1 MNYQQID
8 TTTAN
13 SFLPMVSV
21 VVPIYNGEADLPD
34 LIKCLT
40 SQTYPRERVEYL
52 LVDNNSSDRTY
63 TQIEEFVANSPI
75 TIRPLN
81 ENQIQ
86 SSYAARNA
94 GIRAAVGDIVVFTDA
109 DCRPQPQW
117 LTALIKPFVNTE
129 IVIVVGEILALP
141 GKNLLE
147 KHADRQ
153 DTLSQKHTLAH
164 KFYPYGQTA
173 NLAIRRSVF
182 HQSGLFRPYLNSGGD
197 ADICWRILQSNIG
210 RLEFA
215 SEAIIQH
222 RHRVTLK
229 ELASQWRRYGRS
241 NRYLHELYGVDLM
254 RDISLKEV
262 GYRLARWLI
271 KELPQNSARAIAGK
285 ADLVDLL
292 STPISLFSA
301 RARTEGQRNAKLPED
316 AKTIEW
322 LE

>member
-34 LIKCLT
+34 LIHCLT
-40 SQTYPRERVEYL
+40 SQTYPKERVEYL

-63 TQIEEFVANSPI
+63 TLIEEFAANSPI

-117 LTALIKPFVNTE
+117 INTLIKPFVNTE
-129 IVIVVGEILALP
+129 IAIVVGEILALP

-197 ADICWRILQSNIG
+197 ADICWRILQLNIG
-210 RLEFA
+210 KLEFA
-215 SEAIIQH
+215 PEAIIQH
-222 RHRVTLK
+222 RHRATLK

-254 RDISLKEV
+254 REISLKEL

-271 KELPQNSARAIAGK
+271 KELPQNSVKAIAGK

-292 STPISLFSA
+292 STPISLFNA
-301 RARTEGQRNAKLPED
+301 KARTQGQKNAKLPEE